1 MDSANLSFTVHYRGA
16 AKSEQGT
23 QHKFSAL
30 MRLAASLRALVAHAC
45 MHAHMHIYIYMYV

>member
-1 MDSANLSFTVHYRGA
+1 MDSANLPLTVHYRGA

-30 MRLAASLRALVAHAC
+30 RSLAASLRALVIHAR
-45 MHAHMHIYIYMYV
+45 MHVCTYVYVYV